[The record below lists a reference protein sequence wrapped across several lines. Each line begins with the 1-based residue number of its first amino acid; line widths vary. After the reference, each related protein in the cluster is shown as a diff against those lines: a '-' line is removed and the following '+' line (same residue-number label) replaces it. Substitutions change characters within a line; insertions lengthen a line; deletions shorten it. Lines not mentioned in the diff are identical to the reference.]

1 MSSSITQSF
10 STRCHY
16 RNSETNTSFHT
27 ELLLVCFLWC
37 GLLKL
42 ARWTQ
47 THTNTHQ
54 HTHSHTLGLSG
65 LLVSS
70 SWERWG
76 ASGMPGATNASG
88 GGEEEGGGRGRGG
101 RRERKQEKQIWPPE
115 HSVAAADQNWC
126 LWTEDGRRE
135 ESDNVPGDAVISS
148 KETFK
153 DLNVFSFTTGVKM
166 KSHRLHHVS
175 RSQYLWSKTKPQV
188 SSRYDIILTFWTTIP
203 YLLKS
208 QSLPRSD
215 LIDTGA
221 CDVTQ
226 SVTLISTQKEKLK
239 HDLTDL
245 LLNSSV

>member
-1 MSSSITQSF
+1 M
-10 STRCHY
+10 
-16 RNSETNTSFHT
+16 
-27 ELLLVCFLWC
+27 
-37 GLLKL
+37 
-42 ARWTQ
+42 
-47 THTNTHQ
+47 
-54 HTHSHTLGLSG
+54 
-65 LLVSS
+65 
-70 SWERWG
+70 
-76 ASGMPGATNASG
+76 
-88 GGEEEGGGRGRGG
+88 
-101 RRERKQEKQIWPPE
+101 
-115 HSVAAADQNWC
+115 
-126 LWTEDGRRE
+126 
-135 ESDNVPGDAVISS
+135 PGDAVISS

-166 KSHRLHHVS
+166 KSHSLHHVS

-226 SVTLISTQKEKLK
+226 SVTLMSTQKEKLK